1 MAKYS
6 DETIKNIYELL
17 NNLTV
22 MGTSNCKRVALIAQL
37 LENPEK
43 ENEDNEH

>member
-1 MAKYS
+1 MKYTE
-6 DETIKNIYELL
+6 ETIRNIFELL

-22 MGTSNCKRVALIAQL
+22 TGTANCKRVALIAQL

-43 ENEDNEH
+43 EEDNGEH